1 MKKREILFTLES
13 RATYGY
19 SKNVIKAMKDFPN
32 LSFKTLLTGSHLSSK
47 FGSSIN
53 EIKNDKIS
61 IDEKVKFE
69 ITKKNPLW
77 SYNMGIAISKFS
89 KIIHKIKPDIVLIFG
104 DRIESLSVCIS
115 AVYMNFPV
123 AHVQAGDKSGH
134 IDDAARYAIAK
145 LSHIHFAS
153 CEDSKKRLEN
163 LGEQRFRIFDTG
175 APQLDNINEDSE
187 KCKFESLSIK
197 KIVSKDFILV
207 IFHPIMTEIDLVGEY
222 MNNILKNC
230 FALDLNV
237 ICIFPNTDL
246 GSDEILNVINS
257 FKLKKLKVIRNI
269 RRELFLNLLKNC
281 KFLIGNSSA
290 GILEA
295 PSFKK
300 PVINVG
306 IRQRGRPQS
315 KNIINCGYSY
325 NSIKQAIKKV
335 LNQKFRDSCLNVVNL
350 YGDGKSGK
358 RICRILEK
366 IPLDKKLLD
375 KKTVY

>member
-1 MKKREILFTLES
+1 MKKRKILFTLES

-153 CEDSKKRLEN
+153 CEDSKKRSEN

-257 FKLKKLKVIRNI
+257 YKLKKLKVIRNI

-315 KNIINCGYSY
+315 KNIVNCGYSY

-366 IPLDKKLLD
+366 ISLDKKLLD

>member
-1 MKKREILFTLES
+1 MKKRKILFTLES

-19 SKNVIKAMKDFPN
+19 SKNVIKAIKDFPN

-47 FGSSIN
+47 FGRSIN
-53 EIKNDKIS
+53 EIINDKIS

-69 ITKKNPLW
+69 ITKKSPLW

-89 KIIHKIKPDIVLIFG
+89 KIIHRIKPDIVLIFG

-145 LSHIHFAS
+145 LAHIHFAS

-187 KCKFESLSIK
+187 KYEFKNLSTKKF
-197 KIVSKDFILV
+197 VSKDFILV

-230 FALDLNV
+230 FALDSNV

-246 GSDEILNVINS
+246 GSDKILSVINS
-257 FKLKKLKVIRNI
+257 YKLKKLKVFRNI

-281 KFLIGNSSA
+281 TFLIGNSSA

-315 KNIINCGYSY
+315 KNIVNCSYSF
-325 NSIKQAIKKV
+325 NSIRRAIKKV
-335 LNQKFRDSCLNVVNL
+335 LNPNFRNICLNVENL

-358 RICRILEK
+358 RICKILEK
-366 IPLDKKLLD
+366 ISLDKKLLD

>member
-1 MKKREILFTLES
+1 MNKRKILFSLES

-19 SKNVIKAMKDFPN
+19 SKNVIKAIKDFPN

-53 EIKNDKIS
+53 EIRNDGIR

-69 ITKKNPLW
+69 ISKKNPLW

-89 KIIHKIKPDIVLIFG
+89 KIINNIKPDIVLIFG
-104 DRIESLSVCIS
+104 DRIESLSVCVS
-115 AVYMNFPV
+115 AIYMNFPV

-145 LSHIHFAS
+145 LAHIHFAS

-163 LGEQRFRIFDTG
+163 LGEQKFRIFNTG
-175 APQLDNINEDSE
+175 APQLDNINEDAE
-187 KCKFESLSIK
+187 KYSFENLSIK
-197 KIVSKDFILV
+197 KFVSEDFILL
-207 IFHPIMTEIDLVGEY
+207 IFHPIMTEIELIGEY

-230 FALDLNV
+230 LTLELNV
-237 ICIFPNTDL
+237 VCIFPNSDL
-246 GSDEILNVINS
+246 GSDKILSVINS
-257 FKLKKLKVIRNI
+257 YKLKKLRVFRNV

-281 KFLIGNSSA
+281 VFLIGNSSA

-315 KNIINCGYSY
+315 KNIVNCGYSFH
-325 NSIKQAIKKV
+325 SIRLAIKKV
-335 LNQKFRDSCLNVVNL
+335 INKNFRANCLNVKNL

-358 RICRILEK
+358 RICKILEK
-366 IPLDKKLLD
+366 ISLDKKLLD